1 MVYGPIR
8 EATPGALEL
17 AAEWERTGPLNPVL
31 RPIDAYHPPGED
43 RPDAVD
49 QLKAA
54 GFVEREGRVTEEL
67 LDVLPSLCRSS
78 LEYIADF
85 RVDKTRFTAL
95 AAVGAGA
102 VFAVRERNDESGIDV
117 VRFREL
123 DENELIDAMLDLMSL
138 EPGSGQL
145 VSVFL
150 QDVRDANEAITERPP
165 SYEYK
170 QLRAML
176 ERPVAGPSIEITIGV
191 RDSSG
196 TYTYTR
202 NPLHIARLDWGHFIT
217 YTTGTGRDEQFFGGP
232 ATPDNVRRALS
243 ELKASLVPPR

>member
-1 MVYGPIR
+1 MVYGLIR
-8 EATPGALEL
+8 EATPAALEL

-31 RPIDAYHPPGED
+31 RPIDAYHPQGEES
-43 RPDAVD
+43 PDPVA

-85 RVDKTRFTAL
+85 RVDNTRFTAL

-102 VFAVRERNDESGIDV
+102 VFAVRERNDESGVDV

-123 DENELIDAMLDLMSL
+123 DEDELIDAMLDLLSL

-150 QDVRDANEAITERPP
+150 QDARDANEAITERRL

-176 ERPVAGPSIEITIGV
+176 ERPAAGPSIEITIGV

-196 TYTYTR
+196 KHSYTR
-202 NPLHIARLDWGHFIT
+202 SPLHIARLDWGHFIT
-217 YTTGTGRDEQFFGGP
+217 YTTGEGHSEQFHGGP
-232 ATPDNVRRALS
+232 ATSENIRKALAALRATL
-243 ELKASLVPPR
+243 PG

>member
-8 EATPGALEL
+8 EATPDALQL

-31 RPIDAYHPPGED
+31 RPIDAYHPHGEES
-43 RPDAVD
+43 PDPVA

-67 LDVLPSLCRSS
+67 LDVLPSLCMSS

-85 RVDKTRFTAL
+85 RVGNARFTAL
-95 AAVGAGA
+95 AAVGTGA
-102 VFAVRERNDESGIDV
+102 VFAVRERNDESGVDV

-123 DENELIDAMLDLMSL
+123 DDDELIDAMLDLLNL
-138 EPGSGQL
+138 EPGTGPL

-150 QDVRDANEAITERPP
+150 QDARDANEAITERRMPN
-165 SYEYK
+165 EYK

-176 ERPVAGPSIEITIGV
+176 ERPSTGPSIEITVGV
-191 RDSSG
+191 RDSSDK
-196 TYTYTR
+196 YSYTR
-202 NPLHIARLDWGHFIT
+202 SPLHIARLDWGHFIT
-217 YTTGTGRDEQFFGGP
+217 YTTGEDRSEQFHGGP
-232 ATPDNVRRALS
+232 ATSENVRKALAALRATL
-243 ELKASLVPPR
+243 PG